1 MSSNNINE
9 YEFSN
14 FSQNGEDGIIEFLS
28 SKISNNDKYFVEI
41 GCGNGLENNSTNLV
55 LNNWSGVVCDK
66 PSNIHLYKRLIKI
79 IQPKKEIKRVSAMIN
94 LKNIKELTHIIKIKN
109 KEITFLS
116 LDIDSYDFFIM
127 LELLKNNILPK
138 IICVEYNPFFG
149 KEPLTVLYKPNSK
162 GFYFH
167 KERLLYYGA
176 SLKAW
181 KVLFKRYNYE
191 FICVEKNGVNA
202 FFILPQYF
210 NKRISEYTGLQFS
223 YTNLWIDKLETNGKT
238 LENRVLKKFK
248 NELININELL

>member
-1 MSSNNINE
+1 MSSNNINKH
-9 YEFSN
+9 EFSN

-28 SKISNNDKYFVEI
+28 NKISNNDKYFVEI
-41 GCGNGLENNSTNLV
+41 GSGNGLENNSTNLV
-55 LNNWSGVVCDK
+55 LNNWSGVVFDR
-66 PSNIHLYKRLIKI
+66 PFNIHLYKRLLKI
-79 IQPKKEIKRVSAMIN
+79 IQPKKEIKYIAGIIN
-94 LKNIKELTHIIKIKN
+94 LENTKDLANIIKN

-127 LELLKNNILPK
+127 LELLKNNIFPK

-149 KEPLTVLYKPNSK
+149 KKPLTVLYKPNSK

-176 SLKAW
+176 SLQAW
-181 KVLFKRYNYE
+181 KILFKRYNYE

-223 YTNLWIDKLETNGKT
+223 YTNLWVNRLETSGKT
-238 LENRVLKKFK
+238 LEKTVLTKFK

>member
-1 MSSNNINE
+1 MSYVWNSNVL
-9 YEFSN
+9 
-14 FSQNGEDGIIEFLS
+14 LS
-28 SKISNNDKYFVEI
+28 TKDIFVSLFEPHH
-41 GCGNGLENNSTNLV
+41 TF
-55 LNNWSGVVCDK
+55 K
-66 PSNIHLYKRLIKI
+66 A
-79 IQPKKEIKRVSAMIN
+79 QPKKEVKRVAGIID
-94 LKNIKELTHIIKIKN
+94 LKNIKELTNIIKLKN

-127 LELLKNNILPK
+127 LELFKNNIFPK
-138 IICVEYNPFFG
+138 IICVEYNPFLG
-149 KEPLTVLYKPNSK
+149 KNPLTVLYKPNSK

-181 KVLFKRYNYE
+181 KILFKKYNYK

-223 YTNLWIDKLETNGKT
+223 YTNLWVDRLKTKGEALEKI
-238 LENRVLKKFK
+238 VQKKFK
-248 NELININELL
+248 NELINVNELLYFI